1 MAPKPDLIFRDEHV
15 ESECLDV
22 VSNDSSSDKSKHES
36 VDKGVFNT
44 VESNAVRM
52 NNFSSPIIEDWNS
65 DDESEVEPNN
75 KVKTVKPSTKKIKSF
90 KTIRKTVEK
99 IETPK
104 QNKHYPKGNQRNWNN
119 LMSGK
124 LKTAGVAVNTV
135 RTVNAADPRPVNTV
149 VSKPT
154 LNCPRPISNAFK
166 RGHSQVTRSFNK
178 YSANKNNIFNKKKV
192 NTVSVNDTTARERA
206 VVSEN
211 KGIRA
216 NAVKD
221 SACWV
226 WKAKHSS
233 ALTTFKKYSYI
244 DARGRFKSIMA
255 WIPKRA

>member
-1 MAPKPDLIFRDEHV
+1 MTSPPHHHHSSTLQAPPSPPSTPAVESFVNSSEMLENDKSRLDKGYHAVPLPLIGNCMAPKPDLIFRDEHV
-15 ESECLDV
+15 ESESLDV
-22 VSNDSSSDKSKHES
+22 VSNVTSSDELKHEFI
-36 VDKGVFNT
+36 DKGVFNT
-44 VESNAVRM
+44 VKSNAVRM
-52 NNFSSPIIEDWNS
+52 NNFSSSIIEDWNS
-65 DDESEVEPNN
+65 DDEIL
-75 KVKTVKPSTKKIKSF
+75 T
-90 KTIRKTVEK
+90 R
-99 IETPK
+99 
-104 QNKHYPKGNQRNWNN
+104 
-119 LMSGK
+119 SGK
-124 LKTAGVAVNTV
+124 LKTAGAAVNTV
-135 RTVNAADPRPVNTV
+135 RTVNTADPRPVNTV

-166 RGHSQVTRSFNK
+166 RGHSQVT
-178 YSANKNNIFNKKKV
+178 
-192 NTVSVNDTTARERA
+192 RERA